1 MQSAQV
7 LQRQPLERND
17 EPGDI
22 SAGVCRTILIQ
33 VYCRRTPTAEDHVL
47 RDVAAMPGAG
57 FNGAKVGYR
66 SPQFFEQQLGLAG
79 ERLPAAHHQ
88 VYPIPVTGEL
98 PAEVGHFAER
108 WSCRMESSQP
118 LRAPLGGNQALV
130 RAAVQEDLFCRRPL
144 KHFFQPDSQRGQ
156 VDERLWNRELRLR
169 AKAGSTQ
176 GCHGLE
182 DFGAV
187 HLINFRNHAMP
198 PTLASHCDLKGT
210 AVPVPFERSG
220 SYLLPSP
227 ALPLGEAKPIELA
240 AEFFPVEHGRKS
252 GHAIIHIGPS
262 QFELHSCSYWGRS
275 VTQSRSVPREHVPA
289 RS

>member
-1 MQSAQV
+1 
-7 LQRQPLERND
+7 
-17 EPGDI
+17 
-22 SAGVCRTILIQ
+22 
-33 VYCRRTPTAEDHVL
+33 
-47 RDVAAMPGAG
+47 AAMTSAG

-66 SPQFFEQQLGLAG
+66 SSQFFEQQLGLAG

-88 VYPIPVTGEL
+88 VYPIPVTGKL

-118 LRAPLGGNQALV
+118 LPAPLGGNQALV
-130 RAAVQEDLFCRRPL
+130 RAAVQEDLFCRRSL

-182 DFGAV
+182 NFGAV

-198 PTLASHCDLKGT
+198 PTLGSHRDLKGA

-220 SYLLPSP
+220 SYLLPRP
-227 ALPLGEAKPIELA
+227 PLPPREPQPTAPA
-240 AEFFPVEHGRKS
+240 AESFPR
-252 GHAIIHIGPS
+252 
-262 QFELHSCSYWGRS
+262 
-275 VTQSRSVPREHVPA
+275 
-289 RS
+289 